1 MVGPTPDPHTVV
13 MTKLSI
19 RKTAATL
26 LLGGLLGL
34 GMSVPGALNS
44 LCSDPANPAP
54 VAAAR

>member
-1 MVGPTPDPHTVV
+1 

-19 RKTAATL
+19 RKTAAIL